1 MIYFEANVTTTIPN
15 PSYSMNSN
23 NKYPKSNSIAGLP
36 TNSHSG
42 MDYPQPEYT
51 QNQIHQQ
58 HQALPHQQLPH
69 QQSHQ
74 FPHQQP
80 HQQSNQH
87 SHQQP
92 HQQYRQQ
99 GEYNS
104 KFTPQDIQVLKQLL
118 ITGEKHKWKQ
128 ITKEINYQAASRKNM
143 VSDQSGFGCSSDDSS
158 TSNSYGGGSNPGKLK
173 NVSPTFV
180 IKQYQALLGLPNN
193 SMYFG
198 LVGSSLPYVAGS
210 NGWDDIPNV
219 SGMYDSISDTQNDV
233 E

>member
-15 PSYSMNSN
+15 PPIPMNSN
-23 NKYPKSNSIAGLP
+23 NKYPKSNSIAGYS
-36 TNSHSG
+36 TSSHSG
-42 MDYPQPEYT
+42 MDYPHPEYT
-51 QNQIHQQ
+51 QSQNQIHQQ
-58 HQALPHQQLPH
+58 HPALPNQQMPP
-69 QQSHQ
+69 QQSH
-74 FPHQQP
+74 P
-80 HQQSNQH
+80 QS
-87 SHQQP
+87 
-92 HQQYRQQ
+92 HQQYRQH

-118 ITGEKHKWKQ
+118 ISGEKYKWKQ
-128 ITKEINYQAASRKNM
+128 ITKEINYQAASRRNI
-143 VSDQSGFGCSSDDSS
+143 VSEQGGFGCSSDDSS
-158 TSNSYGGGSNPGKLK
+158 TSNSYGGTTTGKLK

-210 NGWDDIPNV
+210 NGWDDIPNS
-219 SGMYDSISDTQNDV
+219 SGVYDSIPDVQNDV

>member
-1 MIYFEANVTTTIPN
+1 M
-15 PSYSMNSN
+15 
-23 NKYPKSNSIAGLP
+23 
-36 TNSHSG
+36 
-42 MDYPQPEYT
+42 
-51 QNQIHQQ
+51 
-58 HQALPHQQLPH
+58 
-69 QQSHQ
+69 
-74 FPHQQP
+74 
-80 HQQSNQH
+80 
-87 SHQQP
+87 
-92 HQQYRQQ
+92 
-99 GEYNS
+99 
-104 KFTPQDIQVLKQLL
+104 LKQLL

-143 VSDQSGFGCSSDDSS
+143 VSDQGGFGCSSDDSS
-158 TSNSYGGGSNPGKLK
+158 TSNSYGGGTSPGKLK

-198 LVGSSLPYVAGS
+198 LAGSSLPYVAGS

>member
-23 NKYPKSNSIAGLP
+23 NKYPQKSNSIAGLP
-36 TNSHSG
+36 TNNHAG
-42 MDYPQPEYT
+42 MDYLQQEYT
-51 QNQIHQQ
+51 QLQSQLHQQ
-58 HQALPHQQLPH
+58 HGALPHQQLPH
-69 QQSHQ
+69 QQ
-74 FPHQQP
+74 PQQP
-80 HQQSNQH
+80 Q
-87 SHQQP
+87 QQP

-99 GEYNS
+99 GEYMS

-143 VSDQSGFGCSSDDSS
+143 VSDQGGFSDDSS
-158 TSNSYGGGSNPGKLK
+158 TSNSYGGGSSTGKLK

-210 NGWDDIPNV
+210 NGWDDIPNQ
-219 SGMYDSISDTQNDV
+219 SGMYDAISDTQNEV

>member
-15 PSYSMNSN
+15 PSYFMNSN
-23 NKYPKSNSIAGLP
+23 NKYPKNNSIAGLP
-36 TNSHSG
+36 TNNPSG

-51 QNQIHQQ
+51 QLQSQSHQQ

-74 FPHQQP
+74 R
-80 HQQSNQH
+80 
-87 SHQQP
+87 
-92 HQQYRQQ
+92 YRQQ

-143 VSDQSGFGCSSDDSS
+143 VSDQGGFGCSSDDSS
-158 TSNSYGGGSNPGKLK
+158 TPNSYVGGTSPGKLK

-210 NGWDDIPNV
+210 NGWDDIQNV